1 MTGKL
6 GVGKAE
12 LPLGAPAMVTAKSTP
27 ANAELVAVVC
37 FELMVTSV
45 NKPMTAE
52 GLTSNTLP
60 LPLFVFIATS
70 VWPTHDADALPEQI
84 PVFVQKPLTTSQ
96 VVPLAEQSVS
106 DKQATAPW
114 QVCVAVGQFAVV
126 VQARS
131 SGLFPSQRG

>member
-1 MTGKL
+1 
-6 GVGKAE
+6 
-12 LPLGAPAMVTAKSTP
+12 MVTAKSTP

-60 LPLFVFIATS
+60 LPLLVFIATS
-70 VWPTHDADALPEQI
+70 VWPTHEADALPEQI
-84 PVFVQKPLTTSQ
+84 PVSVQKPLTTSQ

-126 VQARS
+126 VQAVPPEEI
-131 SGLFPSQRG
+131 GPHCVPPVIEPSLLLS